1 MYASDTLDPNI
12 PRDWAPEADS
22 EALVFE
28 NDFLREVMVGG
39 VIIDYTVKVYFLS
52 V

>member
-28 NDFLREVMVGG
+28 NDFLREVMAGR
-39 VIIDYTVKVYFLS
+39 VIMDYTVKVYFLS